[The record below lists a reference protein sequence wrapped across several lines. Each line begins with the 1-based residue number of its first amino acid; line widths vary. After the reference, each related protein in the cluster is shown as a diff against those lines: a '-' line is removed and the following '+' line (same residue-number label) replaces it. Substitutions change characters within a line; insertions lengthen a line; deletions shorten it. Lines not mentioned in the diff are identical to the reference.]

1 MRILLRSC
9 QKVWRSWKADPYFE
23 SCSLWAP
30 IFRGPCDQVALLNAL
45 QELEWLTPFDEGS
58 RATGSARTWEGAG
71 AYGTRIR
78 MQLYLECYCAYRR
91 HQGCHCIN
99 GDFGASPI
107 FAQLS
112 DKPLLASIWLCG
124 VSSSLAPG
132 SQQQLCRFPGSRL
145 IRGRPDCVAEVV
157 GLELRNVVAKYLFET
172 SHRFAGMQPNSDLG
186 DYS

>member
-1 MRILLRSC
+1 VP
-9 QKVWRSWKADPYFE
+9 QA
-23 SCSLWAP
+23 A
-30 IFRGPCDQVALLNAL
+30 RG
-45 QELEWLTPFDEGS
+45 
-58 RATGSARTWEGAG
+58 RRGAG

-107 FAQLS
+107 FGQLS

-132 SQQQLCRFPGSRL
+132 SQQALCRFPGSRL
-145 IRGRPDCVAEVV
+145 SRGRPDCVAGVV
-157 GLELRNVVAKYLFET
+157 GLELRNVAANYPFE
-172 SHRFAGMQPNSDLG
+172 RAQDLRG
-186 DYS
+186 SSRIPTTETVRV